1 MDDTIQIG
9 STSRTSATGEAQAR
23 MVTVEEAAR
32 ILGIAKNTLDKARV
46 YGGANAI
53 PYAKLGKRVLYSTLD
68 LTTHLKARTITNTC
82 QTPGI

>member
-1 MDDTIQIG
+1 
-9 STSRTSATGEAQAR
+9 
-23 MVTVEEAAR
+23 MVTVAEAAR

-53 PYAKLGKRVLYSTLD
+53 PYCKLGKRVLYSTRD
-68 LTTHLKARTITNTC
+68 LTTHRKARTITNTC